1 MDFEI
6 DLPSFLS
13 RNDELRF
20 FQGLKDLAAIRE
32 FRVSG
37 ERLLLRTEIRFLTR
51 TVAREFIALLTRY
64 QVSLGPLQCLSVT
77 NKKFAWLAD
86 PEEYWHQSMFG
97 DRAVPVERKI
107 ANG

>member
-13 RNDELRF
+13 NGDELRF

-32 FRVSG
+32 FRVSEG
-37 ERLLLRTEIRFLTR
+37 RLLLRMEIRFLTR
-51 TVAREFIALLTRY
+51 TVSREFIALLTRY
-64 QVSLGPLQCLSVT
+64 QVSLAPLQCLSET

-86 PEEYWHQSMFG
+86 PGEYWHHNMFG
-97 DRAVPVERKI
+97 DQKLPTERKI
-107 ANG
+107 IGG

>member
-6 DLPSFLS
+6 DLPLFLS
-13 RNDELRF
+13 RDDELRF

-32 FRVSG
+32 FQVSG
-37 ERLLLRTEIRFLTR
+37 GRLLLRMEIRFLTR

-64 QVSLGPLQCLSVT
+64 QVPLGPLQCLSVT

-86 PEEYWHQSMFG
+86 PGEYCHQSMFG
-97 DRAVPVERKI
+97 DRSVQVERNM